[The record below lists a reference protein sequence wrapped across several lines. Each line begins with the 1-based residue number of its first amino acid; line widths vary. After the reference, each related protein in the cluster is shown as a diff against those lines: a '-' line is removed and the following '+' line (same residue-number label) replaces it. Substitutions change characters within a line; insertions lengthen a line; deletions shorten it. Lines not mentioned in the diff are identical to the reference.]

1 MNRKKLGS
9 GERKSRSSETI
20 LNTKLYQKDLNDQI
34 SIQNTEID
42 KLESTLNDLVKVW
55 KEDKRK
61 ELHKASTIISATES
75 EIIEIQEDAEILGLT
90 LDLSKLNKTSTS
102 RDFRKHLNFCTLES
116 AEWLIINGKEIEG
129 LPFETVLAMWVK
141 VLGKPLGSH
150 ESSFKNFWK
159 KSLSSR
165 KADMKKFKSKEL

>member
-1 MNRKKLGS
+1 MNRKKLGT
-9 GERKSRSSETI
+9 GERKSRSAEMI
-20 LNTKLYQKDLNDQI
+20 QQTKLYQRDLNDQI

-42 KLESTLNDLVKVW
+42 LIESTLNDLVKTW
-55 KEDKRK
+55 KNNKRE
-61 ELHKASTIISATES
+61 ELHLESAILTDCES
-75 EIIEIQEDAEILGLT
+75 EIVEIQEDAEILGLT

-102 RDFRKHLNFCTLES
+102 RDFRKHLNFATLES
-116 AEWLIINGKEIEG
+116 AEWLIREGKAIQG

-159 KSLSSR
+159 KSLSTR